1 MARRASTA
9 GVWGTIDSQRVA
21 FPTTSHDVSLL
32 QADFAVPS
40 DVVRTLL
47 PDHAVDVLELLEVE
61 PGQAAL
67 SLVLADH
74 VKTDWGPFRAA
85 TLVTHVCPRE
95 AGPADRELGT
105 FVLAG
110 ATGDVFQNEIL
121 YWVLGL
127 PHDGDAIVASYE
139 GDDVTFRVTTADQGL
154 MTVGFPRGS
163 AAGSMMT
170 VSGRTYGV
178 VDDRVFVVPYDVT
191 MSPVP
196 VDPSTVR
203 MSLGGGHFGDTLRL
217 VGMPSAT
224 LTWAWAAGSSM
235 TFHYPNALDGR

>member
-1 MARRASTA
+1 ML
-9 GVWGTIDSQRVA
+9 
-21 FPTTSHDVSLL
+21 DV
-32 QADFAVPS
+32 
-40 DVVRTLL
+40 
-47 PDHAVDVLELLEVE
+47 LEVE
-61 PGQAAL
+61 PGEAAL

-85 TLVTHVCPRE
+85 TLVTHVSPRE
-95 AGPADRELGT
+95 PAAGEPELGT
-105 FVLAG
+105 CVLAG

-127 PHDGDAIVASYE
+127 PHDGEAIQATYE
-139 GDDVTFRVTTADQGL
+139 GDDVTFRVTTADEGL
-154 MTVGFPRGS
+154 MTVSVRRGQAS
-163 AAGSMMT
+163 GPMMT

-178 VDDRVFVVPYDVT
+178 VDDHVYAVPYDIS

-203 MSLGGGHFGDTLRL
+203 MSLGGGHFGDTLRH
-217 VGMPSAT
+217 VGMPSAE

-235 TFHYPNALDGR
+235 TFHYPHALAGG